1 MSDVQP
7 IQEDVTPP
15 PPKKTKR
22 APKQHVNVAAAAVLL
37 VEAARGNRP
46 VNVIRCAKVIAKSL
60 EREGDAEG
68 AAAVLLAAEAQMQ
81 PVLRLGGPQEVVE
94 WYEPTD
100 MTDELVLDRHT
111 GELLCRLRAELRI
124 APRLLASGIDAP
136 TRVLFLGPTG
146 VGKTT
151 AARWLGGELLLPV
164 AVAKL
169 HSVVASHMG
178 ESAANIARAIGASR
192 MCPSILMLD
201 EIDGMASKRGAT
213 EASGAQAERN
223 SITSSLLQQLD
234 TLPPE
239 QIVVA
244 ATNFPELL
252 DPALLRRFS
261 TKLDFGLP
269 DEEARR
275 KLARR
280 WLRKCTH
287 TVEAIDALVRM
298 NHSKTGA
305 DLRDHTMRAARAAIL
320 EGMPVGK
327 KHVDPDGVLV
337 EPYVCQFHSCRKL
350 RSDSRTSPCP
360 YCSTPGPDYPKIAV
374 EEARSP

>member
-1 MSDVQP
+1 MSDIHAEPDGQ
-7 IQEDVTPP
+7 
-15 PPKKTKR
+15 KKAKR

-37 VEAARGNRP
+37 VKAARGNRA
-46 VNVIRCAKVIAKSL
+46 VSVLGCAKVIAKSL
-60 EREGDAEG
+60 EREGDPEG
-68 AAAVLLAAEAQMQ
+68 AAAVLAAADAQLMQ
-81 PVLRLGGPQEVVE
+81 ALPMRDNPKDVVE

-100 MTDELVLDRHT
+100 MTDELVLDRDT
-111 GELLCRLRAELRI
+111 GELLCRLRAELRK
-124 APRLLASGIDAP
+124 APRILACGIDAP

-169 HSVVASHMG
+169 HSIVASHMG
-178 ESAANIARAIGASR
+178 ETAANIAKAIGASR

-234 TLPPE
+234 MLPPE

-261 TKLDFGLP
+261 TKIEFGLP

-275 KLARR
+275 KLVKR
-280 WLRKCTH
+280 WLRKCSH
-287 TVEAIDALVRM
+287 TEQAVEALVRM
-298 NHSKTGA
+298 GNGKTGA
-305 DLRDHTMRAARAAIL
+305 DLRDHTMRAARVAIV
-320 EGMPVGK
+320 EGSALGSD
-327 KHVDPDGVLV
+327 HVDPYGVLV
-337 EPYVCQFHSCRKL
+337 EPS
-350 RSDSRTSPCP
+350 
-360 YCSTPGPDYPKIAV
+360 DYPK
-374 EEARSP
+374 ECP

>member
-1 MSDVQP
+1 MNDLHAEPEEIAS
-7 IQEDVTPP
+7 PP
-15 PPKKTKR
+15 RKTKR

-37 VEAARGNRP
+37 VEAARGLRP

-60 EREGDAEG
+60 EREGDPEG
-68 AAAVLLAAEAQMQ
+68 AAAVLLAADAQLQ
-81 PVLRLGGPQEVVE
+81 PGLRLGGPQEVVE

-111 GELLCRLRAELRI
+111 GELLCRLRKELQI
-124 APRLLASGIDAP
+124 APRILASGIDAP

-192 MCPSILMLD
+192 MCPSSLRLD
-201 EIDGMASKRGAT
+201 EIDGMAGKRGAT

-234 TLPPE
+234 MLPPE

-261 TKLDFGLP
+261 TKIEFGLP

-275 KLARR
+275 KLVKH
-280 WLRKCTH
+280 WLRKCSH
-287 TVEAIDALVRM
+287 TENAVDALVRM
-298 NHSKTGA
+298 NNGKTGA
-305 DLRDHTMRAARAAIL
+305 DLRDHTMRAARVAL
-320 EGMPVGK
+320 VEGSALGSD
-327 KHVDPDGVLV
+327 HVDPYGVLV
-337 EPYVCQFHSCRKL
+337 EPYQCLKCYAL
-350 RSDSRTSPCP
+350 RRDSRTSPCP
-360 YCSTPGPDYPKIAV
+360 HCSTPGPDYPR
-374 EEARSP
+374 EAT